1 MNTKRLII
9 LTSALL
15 FTAGVSAQAVA
26 SLQAD
31 TIALGDQTTLSIRN
45 ALNYPSAEMLSQD
58 GIVALGQ
65 TFDTATRT
73 QYTVVT
79 SFEPGTHYLRLS
91 PDDSLPLV
99 VTDVEVDTAAM
110 EPRDIMPI
118 ERIPYSFWEIFRW
131 VLLVLAVAAVAFG
144 VWWLMKHRKQVQQ
157 ILGMGEPVDN
167 RTPEERALQSLDE
180 LRAEKVWQSGK
191 VKEYHT
197 RLTDIVR
204 SFIEESTGIR
214 ATEMTSEDC
223 VNALTM
229 ECSGK
234 DVATTITQSHID
246 TLKDI
251 FAIADLVKFAKS
263 EPLPHEHERSMDN
276 AVMLVKALWQAVK
289 PKEEEVK
296 DA

>member
-223 VNALTM
+223 VNAFTM
-229 ECSGK
+229 ECAGK